1 MLDYGSFHRSLK
13 NLELQN
19 GNRKE
24 LPSDTPQY
32 LREAVDESIIHRF
45 EVCYDTLL
53 KALRRYLIDEVRLPS
68 FPPSPRPI
76 FRLAGEN
83 EALDS
88 PVERWMEYVDL
99 RVGTTHGYS
108 SEKAAAVLERVDDF
122 IADAIGLYQTMTGEV
137 WE

>member
-1 MLDYGSFHRSLK
+1 MPDYGSFRRSLK

-19 GNRKE
+19 DNRKSS
-24 LPSDTPQY
+24 PSDLPQ
-32 LREAVDESIIHRF
+32 LMREAVDESVIQRF

-53 KALRRYLIDEVRLPS
+53 KSLRRYLIDEVRLPS

-83 EALDS
+83 EVLDS
-88 PVERWMEYVDL
+88 PVEKWMEYVNL
-99 RVGTTHGYS
+99 RVGTTHDYS
-108 SEKAAAVLERVDDF
+108 SEKTAAVLERVDDF
-122 IADAIGLYQTMTGEV
+122 IADAIGLYRTMTGEE

>member
-1 MLDYGSFHRSLK
+1 MPEYRNLQKSLK
-13 NLELQN
+13 NLEAQN
-19 GNRKE
+19 ENRKN
-24 LPSDTPQY
+24 LPPEQPHY
-32 LREAVDESIIHRF
+32 IREALDESVIQRF

-53 KALRRYLIDEVRLPS
+53 KSLRRYLIDEVRLPS

-83 EALDS
+83 EVLDS
-88 PVERWMEYVDL
+88 SVERWMEYVNL
-99 RVGTTHGYS
+99 RVGTTHDYS
-108 SEKAAAVLERVDDF
+108 GEKAASVPERVDDF

>member
-1 MLDYGSFHRSLK
+1 MPEYRSLQRSLK
-13 NLELQN
+13 NLETQN
-19 GNRKE
+19 ENRKN
-24 LPSDTPQY
+24 LPPEQPQY
-32 LREAVDESIIHRF
+32 IREALDESVIQRF

-53 KALRRYLIDEVRLPS
+53 KSLRRYLIDEVRLPS

-83 EALDS
+83 EVLDS
-88 PVERWMEYVDL
+88 SVERWMEYVNL
-99 RVGTTHGYS
+99 RVGTTHDYS
-108 SEKAAAVLERVDDF
+108 SEKAAAALEKMDDF

>member
-1 MLDYGSFHRSLK
+1 MPEYRNLQKSLK
-13 NLELQN
+13 NLETQN
-19 GNRKE
+19 ENRKN
-24 LPSDTPQY
+24 LPSDQPQY
-32 LREAVDESIIHRF
+32 VREALDESVIQRF

-53 KALRRYLIDEVRLPS
+53 KSLRRYLIDEVRLPS

-83 EALDS
+83 EVLDS
-88 PVERWMEYVDL
+88 PVERWMEYVNL
-99 RVGTTHGYS
+99 RVGTTHDYS

-122 IADAIGLYQTMTGEV
+122 ISDAIGLYQAMTGEE

>member
-1 MLDYGSFHRSLK
+1 MPEYRNLQKSLK
-13 NLELQN
+13 NLEAQN
-19 GNRKE
+19 ENRKN
-24 LPSDTPQY
+24 LPTEQPQY
-32 LREAVDESIIHRF
+32 VREALDESVIQRF

-53 KALRRYLIDEVRLPS
+53 KSLRRYLIDEVRLPS

-76 FRLAGEN
+76 FRLAGES
-83 EALDS
+83 EVLDS
-88 PVERWMEYVDL
+88 PVERWMEYVNL
-99 RVGTTHGYS
+99 RVGTTHDYS